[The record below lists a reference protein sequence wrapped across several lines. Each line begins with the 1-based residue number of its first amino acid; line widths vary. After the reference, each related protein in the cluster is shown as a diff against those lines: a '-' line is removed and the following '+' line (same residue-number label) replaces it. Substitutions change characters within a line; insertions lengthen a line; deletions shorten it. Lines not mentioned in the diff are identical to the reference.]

1 MKDKLYEFN
10 KKVEN
15 HKELLHNIIYL
26 TTLVKNNNYIELLY
40 LFQVSKSINKEALS
54 LGLNEVIKDSDYY
67 LFTDK
72 RIINILNSDSFN
84 ILRALEK
91 LPKTI
96 ARVFYSNEKILEL
109 LSQLDYIKLTNDLD
123 IDIKHILIEKYIEK
137 SYKDKD
143 NKYIEIVY
151 SLIKEINKK
160 TSVIKSNEENNFD
173 NIDSINID
181 NNYIYNY
188 IKSDLFLSVKYAL
201 SFDNIEFLKRIIKSN
216 DIINNVLIY
225 IHINLSNNINKNK
238 FLELFDNLNLLN
250 IKVLDF
256 PIKDIFSNKIIYNI
270 LYKIFNSDIKV
281 NDLSSRKNSL

>member
-72 RIINILNSDSFN
+72 RIINILNSDNFN

-91 LPKTI
+91 LPNTI

-109 LSQLDYIKLTNDLD
+109 LSKLDYIKLTNDLD

-137 SYKDKD
+137 SYKNKD

-151 SLIKEINKK
+151 NLIKEINKK
-160 TSVIKSNEENNFD
+160 TGVIKSNEENNFD

-181 NNYIYNY
+181 SNYIYNY

-225 IHINLSNNINKNK
+225 IQINLSNNINKNK
-238 FLELFDNLNLLN
+238 LLELFDNLNLLN

-256 PIKDIFSNKIIYNI
+256 PIKDIFSNKNIYNI
-270 LYKIFNSDIKV
+270 LYKIFNSDIKI
-281 NDLSSRKNSL
+281 NDLSSRKK